1 MIENIIIFEND
12 RVEDL
17 YPFNIMHCSWELRTG
32 IYMNF
37 EKIIKL
43 FNKSKI
49 KFIGRELQLKSFLK
63 RFNIENKNFG
73 DVKNILLID
82 GCFVITQ
89 NTKTEIE
96 QYCSN
101 IDKNLIF
108 KFNNQN
114 VSYFLCNNINNL
126 ILEDKINYDIITENA
141 ETIELK
147 NGYFINYLWDAL
159 DYIENGIRND
169 IIIHQH
175 LNRLYL
181 PAFHNVNAIVPS
193 EIYVEDNVKIAPS
206 VCLDASYGP
215 IFIDESVKI
224 YPQATILGPCYIGKN
239 SEVKIGAKIYK
250 NNIIGPVTKVAGELQ
265 NNIIQSYTNKQHD
278 GFLGDSYICEWVN
291 LGADTNNS
299 NLKNTLSNIKVRLPH
314 KTIDTKKLFLGMLC
328 GDHTKTAIN
337 TQINTGTVIGISS
350 IIFESGFPPTTIKS
364 FDFGG
369 FGKKKYSLENAIETA
384 KKIMSRRNKE
394 LTEEE
399 IKIFE
404 EEYNKNY

>member
-32 IYMNF
+32 IYMNY
-37 EKIIKL
+37 EKIIRF

-49 KFIGRELQLKSFLK
+49 KFSGRHLQLKSFIT
-63 RFNIENKNFG
+63 RFNIENNKFDNT
-73 DVKNILLID
+73 KNILLLD
-82 GCFVITQ
+82 GSFVINQ

-101 IDKNLIF
+101 INKNLIF
-108 KFNNQN
+108 KFNNQI
-114 VSYFLCNNINNL
+114 VSFFVCNNIDKL
-126 ILEDKINYDIITENA
+126 ILDDKINYDIIKENA
-141 ETIELK
+141 DTIELK

-169 IIIHQH
+169 ITIHKH

-181 PAFHNVNAIVPS
+181 PEYHNVNAIEPS
-193 EIYVEDNVKIAPS
+193 EIYVGDNVKIAPN
-206 VCLDASYGP
+206 VCLDASKGP
-215 IFIDESVKI
+215 IIIDEKVKI
-224 YPQATILGPCYIGKN
+224 YPQVTILGPCYIGKN
-239 SEVKIGAKIYK
+239 SEVKIGAKIYS
-250 NNIIGPVTKVAGELQ
+250 NNIIGPVCKAAGELQ

-299 NLKNTLSNIKVRLPH
+299 NLKNTLSNIKIMFPH
-314 KTIDTKKLFLGMLC
+314 KTIDTKKIFLGMLC

-350 IIFESGFPPTTIKS
+350 IIFENGFPPTTIKS

-369 FGKKKYSLENAIETA
+369 FGKKKYPLDSAIETA
-384 KKIMSRRNKE
+384 KKFMSRRNRV

-404 EEYNKNY
+404 DEYNKNN